1 MSDVQTTS
9 TPSGDAASN
18 NPNRV
23 NEGVLLHFRTIW
35 IVLHPGQLSQPLKGT
50 VTGEEEEFSSSLG
63 NNEENLLQGSD
74 SSTFAVRTLLEYS
87 TKHRRIDS

>member
-9 TPSGDAASN
+9 IPSGDAASN

-35 IVLHPGQLSQPLKGT
+35 IVLHPVQLSQPLKGT
-50 VTGEEEEFSSSLG
+50 VTGEEEEF
-63 NNEENLLQGSD
+63 
-74 SSTFAVRTLLEYS
+74 
-87 TKHRRIDS
+87 